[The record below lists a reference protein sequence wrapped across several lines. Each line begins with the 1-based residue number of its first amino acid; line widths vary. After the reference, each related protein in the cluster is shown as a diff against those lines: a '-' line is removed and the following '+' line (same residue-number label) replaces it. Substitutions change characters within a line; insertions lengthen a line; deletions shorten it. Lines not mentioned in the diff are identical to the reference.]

1 MIMANPLFNSFGN
14 QSNPMSDLIR
24 QAKDFRKQ
32 FTGNP
37 RQEVERLLQT
47 GQMSQQ
53 QFNQF
58 SQIAQQVVQAM
69 SDDI

>member
-1 MIMANPLFNSFGN
+1 MPNPLFNTMGN
-14 QSNPMSDLIR
+14 QPNPMADIIR
-24 QAKDFRKQ
+24 QARNFRKQ

-47 GQMSQQ
+47 GRMSQQ

-58 SQIAQQVVQAM
+58 SQMAQQIVQAM
-69 SDDI
+69 GEDI

>member
-1 MIMANPLFNSFGN
+1 MNPLFNSMGN
-14 QSNPMSDLIR
+14 KSNPMADIIR
-24 QAKDFRKQ
+24 QARDFKKQ

-47 GQMSQQ
+47 GRMSQQ

-58 SQIAQQVVQAM
+58 SQMAQQIVQAM
-69 SDDI
+69 GEDI

>member
-1 MIMANPLFNSFGN
+1 MNPLFNSMGN
-14 QSNPMSDLIR
+14 QSNPMADLIR
-24 QAKDFRKQ
+24 QAKEFRKS

-37 RQEVERLLQT
+37 RDEVQRLLNT
-47 GQMSQQ
+47 GAMSQQ

-69 SDDI
+69 GEN

>member
-1 MIMANPLFNSFGN
+1 MPNPLFNTMGN
-14 QSNPMSDLIR
+14 QSNPMADIIR
-24 QAKDFRKQ
+24 QARNFRKQ

-47 GQMSQQ
+47 GRMSQQ

-58 SQIAQQVVQAM
+58 SQMAQQIVQAM
-69 SDDI
+69 GEDI